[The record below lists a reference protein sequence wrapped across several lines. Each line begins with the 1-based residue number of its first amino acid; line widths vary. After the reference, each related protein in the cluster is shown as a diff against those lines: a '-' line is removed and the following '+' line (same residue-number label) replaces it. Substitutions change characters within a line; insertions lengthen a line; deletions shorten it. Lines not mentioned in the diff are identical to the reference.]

1 MKLRTDAR
9 IPGFS
14 DPLGETLHLL
24 RLTGTLYCRS
34 ELTAPWGIDM
44 PPFEGY
50 MMFHV
55 VTDGHCWLEVEGE
68 EPRLLQRGLRRICRC
83 PGKRGPSGVCGFSR

>member
-1 MKLRTDAR
+1 MKRRTDTT

-24 RLTGTLYCRS
+24 KPTGTLYCRS

-44 PPFEGY
+44 PAFEGH

-55 VTDGHCWLEVEGE
+55 VTGGQCWLEVEGE
-68 EPRLLQRGLRRICRC
+68 APRLLQQGSLVLVS
-83 PGKRGPSGVCGFSR
+83 PG

>member
-1 MKLRTDAR
+1 MYDKLQTMKRRTDTG
-9 IPGFS
+9 IPGLS

-44 PPFEGY
+44 PAFEGH

-55 VTDGHCWLEVEGE
+55 VTAC
-68 EPRLLQRGLRRICRC
+68 LL
-83 PGKRGPSGVCGFSR
+83 